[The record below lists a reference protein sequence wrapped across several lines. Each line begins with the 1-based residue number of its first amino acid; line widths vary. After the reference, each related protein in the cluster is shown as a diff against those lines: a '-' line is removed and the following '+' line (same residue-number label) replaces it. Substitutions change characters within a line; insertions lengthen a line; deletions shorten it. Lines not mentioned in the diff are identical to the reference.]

1 VVESNGLENR
11 RVARHPGFESLF
23 LRQFCF
29 FIKNIFYNFYIMSDK
44 YYTLEEAEEM
54 STQRI
59 LKNAEIFAKK
69 VVEQNKK

>member
-1 VVESNGLENR
+1 
-11 RVARHPGFESLF
+11 
-23 LRQFCF
+23 
-29 FIKNIFYNFYIMSDK
+29 MSDK